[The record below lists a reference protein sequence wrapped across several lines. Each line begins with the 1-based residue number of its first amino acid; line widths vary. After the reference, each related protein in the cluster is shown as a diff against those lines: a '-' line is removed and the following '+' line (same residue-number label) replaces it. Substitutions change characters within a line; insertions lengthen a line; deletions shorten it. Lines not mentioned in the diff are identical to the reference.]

1 MRVPDNTNDQ
11 ACSRRILSDFG
22 RHNKHLK
29 YFFQRH
35 VFRHDVSRL
44 TFSPVCLLQRLS
56 QGFARSMGQARSA
69 RAGDKREAQK
79 GDDGNERKAR
89 AGNDGKEKGER
100 RNPCNKNGKTLE
112 NVQSRPDR

>member
-1 MRVPDNTNDQ
+1 MTEGSKQNEYKYNVKENKNYVQIIYKFNSPQ
-11 ACSRRILSDFG
+11 AF
-22 RHNKHLK
+22 
-29 YFFQRH
+29 
-35 VFRHDVSRL
+35 
-44 TFSPVCLLQRLS
+44 PRLS
-56 QGFARSMGQARSA
+56 GEKEQARSA

-100 RNPCNKNGKTLE
+100 RNPCNKNGRTLE

>member
-29 YFFQRH
+29 YFFQSH

-44 TFSPVCLLQRLS
+44 TFSTVCLLQRLS
-56 QGFARSMGQARSA
+56 QGFAKSMGQAKSA
-69 RAGDKREAQK
+69 RAGDKREARERN
-79 GDDGNERKAR
+79 DGNERTAR
-89 AGNDGKEKGER
+89 RGSDGK
-100 RNPCNKNGKTLE
+100 
-112 NVQSRPDR
+112 